1 MIDLTKLSPEQ
12 AAGLSHVN
20 TLSNAEKKLAWDATE
35 ATKVSAATQ
44 DAPYTAQPYVSETD
58 AEYAD
63 RVLAGVFD
71 SYSRQRLEFLKS
83 QVLPALDDSKLAGLQ
98 KYLTAS
104 PELQAQI
111 KQLLGV

>member
-20 TLSNAEKKLAWDATE
+20 TLSNAEKKTAWDGTE
-35 ATKVSAATQ
+35 ATKVSAATS
-44 DAPYTAQPYVSETD
+44 DAPYTAQPYVPETGQ
-58 AEYAD
+58 EYSD
-63 RVLAGVFD
+63 RVVGGVFE
-71 SYSRQRLEFLKS
+71 SYARQRSDFLKS
-83 QVLPALDDSKLAGLQ
+83 QVFPALDDSKLAGLQ
-98 KYLTAS
+98 KYLRAS

>member
-12 AAGLSHVN
+12 AAGLAHVN
-20 TLSNAEKKLAWDATE
+20 ALSNAEKKVAWDATE

-44 DAPYTAQPYVSETD
+44 DAPYTAQLYVPETD

-63 RVLAGVFD
+63 RVVVGVFE
-71 SYSRQRLEFLKS
+71 SYARQRSDFLRSK
-83 QVLPALDDSKLAGLQ
+83 VLPSLDDSKLAGLQ
-98 KYLTAS
+98 KYLAAS